1 MTNIKKGLLT
11 AATSLAL
18 VVGPTVAQATS
29 ASSLSLTSGR
39 ASTSVGKANKIAP
52 AVIIGVVA
60 LITVVGGAVAVQTQ
74 DNTPDSP

>member
-39 ASTSVGKANKIAP
+39 ASTSVGKANKVAP
-52 AVIIGVVA
+52 AVIVATATLIAVVA
-60 LITVVGGAVAVQTQ
+60 GAVVVETQ

>member
-29 ASSLSLTSGR
+29 ASALSLTSGR
-39 ASTSVGKANKIAP
+39 ATTSVGKANKVAP
-52 AVIIGVVA
+52 AVIISVLAVATVVA
-60 LITVVGGAVAVQTQ
+60 GAVIVETQ